1 MRNHPADDHD
11 GRPGE
16 PPESSGMPFGE
27 PPPASG
33 EVPGGSGEGPPGGDV
48 PPEGPGGPAA
58 PGDPAAAGGPPAGP
72 PGPPRA
78 SRSTTIALLAGLV
91 VVIIVTGVVG
101 TIAVL
106 MTRTP
111 DRPLGAPPPRR
122 LATTIHFAP
131 VTGTRPAPCPGA
143 EAVLDDTGTTCYQ
156 VAPGV
161 TITSVA
167 KVEAVADADGGYS
180 VRVVPSPESRSRLA
194 SLTEDS
200 LNQLLAV
207 VVGDRVVTAPRVA
220 QALTADSFSISGL
233 TKEAADAMVARLLGA
248 PASAAPSGAPSTCPP
263 GTGTGQP
270 GTLPSDGTGQTPPPG
285 GIGQGPLTG
294 DAGTPPGS
302 TAEPGGTATCHPA
315 TGVQTGQPTTDLPAT
330 GQPPGAPT
338 GQPTT
343 GTPTGPATGAATP
356 PATGNG
362 STGNGPLVPP
372 GSTGAP
378 VAQGGPSAQ
387 GSPSSTPAPRPTG
400 VSAHRTPD
408 PRFPDCKQAN
418 AAGYG
423 PYTKGVHVEYDWYVD
438 GDHDGYAC
446 ERGDI
451 T

>member
-1 MRNHPADDHD
+1 
-11 GRPGE
+11 
-16 PPESSGMPFGE
+16 
-27 PPPASG
+27 
-33 EVPGGSGEGPPGGDV
+33 
-48 PPEGPGGPAA
+48 
-58 PGDPAAAGGPPAGP
+58 
-72 PGPPRA
+72 
-78 SRSTTIALLAGLV
+78 
-91 VVIIVTGVVG
+91 
-101 TIAVL
+101 

-143 EAVLDDTGTTCYQ
+143 EAVLDDAGTTCYQ

-161 TITSVA
+161 TVTSVV
-167 KVEAVADADGGYS
+167 KVEAVADVDGSYS
-180 VRVVPSPESRSRLA
+180 VRIVPAPESRSRLS

-233 TKEAADAMVARLLGA
+233 TKEAADAMVTRLLGA
-248 PASAAPSGAPSTCPP
+248 PAPATPSGPPSTCPP
-263 GTGTGQP
+263 GGTGTDQQ
-270 GTLPSDGTGQTPPPG
+270 GTLTPNGTTGQTPPPG
-285 GIGQGPLTG
+285 GTGQQ
-294 DAGTPPGS
+294 GTPPPGGTGQQGTPLLGDTGTPSGS
-302 TAEPGGTATCHPA
+302 TATPGGAATCDPA
-315 TGVQTGQPTTDLPAT
+315 AGR
-330 GQPPGAPT
+330 PT
-338 GQPTT
+338 GLPDT
-343 GTPTGPATGAATP
+343 GTPNTGLPGTGLPTGTSTGPSTGPSAPSTGAATP
-356 PATGNG
+356 PVSDNG
-362 STGNGPLVPP
+362 PGPLVPP
-372 GSTGAP
+372 A
-378 VAQGGPSAQ
+378 AQGGPSAQ
-387 GSPSSTPAPRPTG
+387 GTPSSSAGSTPAPRETG

-408 PRFPDCKQAN
+408 PRFPDCKKAN